1 MCWFEYKGSKY
12 NLVALE
18 AGLYMC
24 ESKGR
29 WKKIIGGDNYV
40 QMQVDS
46 EIGIVVVL
54 TEKQL
59 GYYPIHQI
67 LNVYNETKLNLTC
80 IPLSKDT
87 VLFLRWVVTRMLKC
101 YFMPRRRQM
110 VVFISR

>member
-1 MCWFEYKGSKY
+1 MPRLRGKTKKLNLWSDLYNPRLSRNRIVFSKLQCMCWFEYKGSKY

-59 GYYPIHQI
+59 EFYPYH
-67 LNVYNETKLNLTC
+67 
-80 IPLSKDT
+80 LSKG
-87 VLFLRWVVTRMLKC
+87 
-101 YFMPRRRQM
+101 
-110 VVFISR
+110 